1 MARYCVINELRAM
14 EFHDSILNTVSIN
27 GNEVR
32 MVFSDAIIT
41 GQSFPEKK
49 DRLRCSV
56 NDGEDRY
63 ACPHLT
69 VTFHSFKTQA
79 IIKLGYTAQNDQGDI
94 IAQCPTVTLAADE
107 HDAFWKYICSA
118 KVIQVNC
125 LAYDEVTGTW
135 TLCILPDYGMDCY
148 EVTFCSKKNIAEF
161 DEFGK
166 EAWYL
171 DSKWRNQIQK

>member
-1 MARYCVINELRAM
+1 MAHYCVIDELRAM
-14 EFHDSILNTVSIN
+14 EFHDSILNAVSIN
-27 GNEVR
+27 GGEVR
-32 MVFSDAIIT
+32 MVFSDAIII
-41 GQSFPEKK
+41 GQSFPEK
-49 DRLRCSV
+49 DRIRCSV

-69 VTFHSFKTQA
+69 VTFHGFETQS
-79 IIKLGYTAQNDQGDI
+79 IIKLGFMSLDAQGNI
-94 IAQCPTVTLAADE
+94 IAQRPTVTLAADE
-107 HDAFWKYICSA
+107 HDAFWKYICSV
-118 KVIQVNC
+118 KVIQVDG
-125 LAYDEVTGTW
+125 LSYDEENRTW

-148 EVTFCSKKNIAEF
+148 EVTFRSNNSIAEF

>member
-1 MARYCVINELRAM
+1 MAHYCVIDELRAM
-14 EFHDSILNTVSIN
+14 EFHDSILNAVSIN
-27 GNEVR
+27 GSELR

-41 GQSFPEKK
+41 GRSFPEK
-49 DRLRCSV
+49 DRIRCSV

-69 VTFHSFKTQA
+69 VTFHEFETQA
-79 IIKLGYTAQNDQGDI
+79 IIKLGFMSQDAQGNI
-94 IAQCPTVTLAADE
+94 IAQRPTVTLAADE
-107 HDAFWKYICSA
+107 HDAFWKYICSV
-118 KVIQVNC
+118 KVIQVNG
-125 LAYDEVTGTW
+125 LSFDEENGTW
-135 TLCILPDYGMDCY
+135 TLCILPDYGIDCY
-148 EVTFCSKKNIAEF
+148 EVTFCSIKNIAEF